1 MEIQPATKFL
11 HFGKLKPK
19 TVLGMQYFAF
29 SLVFLTIVILFSYV
43 PLFSWS
49 YAFFNYKPGLKIG
62 QMNFTGLANFK
73 KVLDD
78 WKEVARVLRNT
89 LVMSFIG
96 IICSPLPA
104 LFAIMLNE
112 LSNVRFRKVAQTI
125 TTLPNFISWIVVFG
139 VSWAMFSSSGLVPSV
154 VKLFGGSTPSTGILG
169 SNQWVWLF
177 QSALGIW
184 KSLGWNAII
193 YLAAI
198 SGINQDLYD
207 AAKIDG
213 ANRLQSILHV
223 TVPSIVPTYLV
234 LLLLAVSNILNNG
247 FDQYFVFYNSLVSD
261 RIEVLDYYVYKIGIL
276 VSDYSYSIVLGM
288 FKSLISILL
297 LFTVNTISKNL
308 RGNTLV

>member
-1 MEIQPATKFL
+1 MVQASGQNVVRS
-11 HFGKLKPK
+11 GKMKPK
-19 TVLGMQYFAF
+19 TILGIKYFAF
-29 SLVFLTIVILFSYV
+29 SLVFLAFAVAFSYV

-49 YAFFNYKPGLKIG
+49 YAFFNYKPGLQLS
-62 QMNFTGLANFK
+62 QMEFTGLANFQ
-73 KVLDD
+73 KVIDD
-78 WKEVARVLRNT
+78 WKEVTRVLRNT

-96 IICSPLPA
+96 IICSPLPVV
-104 LFAIMLNE
+104 FAIMLNE
-112 LSNVRFRKVAQTI
+112 MNNVRFRKIAQTI

-154 VKLFGGSTPSTGILG
+154 IKVLGGTTPTTGILG
-169 SNQWVWLF
+169 SNQWVWIF
-177 QSALGIW
+177 QGALGIW

-198 SGINQDLYD
+198 SGIDQDLYE

-213 ANRLQSILHV
+213 ANKLQSIWNV
-223 TVPSIVPTYLV
+223 TIPGIIPTYLV
-234 LLLLAVSNILNNG
+234 LLLLAVSNILSNG

-297 LFTVNTISKNL
+297 LFTVNFISKKL